1 MATDNGT
8 LLNEMFM
15 TRMNTSEGKEKIAA
29 YGGNYIRD
37 RLREDGF
44 LRAILPPKDVSPNDP
59 DIQVSMTHDTL
70 VKIVE
75 MEPQSR
81 GASMSFRGG
90 PSVNYF
96 TAARFETAFF
106 TVGSQRFEQTEQE
119 LLAYRMPITEIL
131 KRNIAND
138 VQEIEDRILLTHS
151 ESACQSLQQDA
162 QGLTFGAPYAAAVAF
177 TARNVA
183 LNAVV
188 EVGKVK
194 SIDCVQNTAA
204 GSNAAGCDEALVFP
218 VQKDDFIKLFKTFN
232 GNGST
237 TGRSPASRLICDKVL
252 MTNQDWEDVN
262 SWSLSD
268 MGDKL
273 VGETTVDGYKSS
285 KLIGRTII
293 RTLKTDLLRPGN
305 LYAYAAPEFLG
316 GFCILNKLKFYAD
329 KERNKFSFEAWED
342 VCVYLANVA
351 AVRKMEL
358 YAGSV
363 ETLTGATNVVTRGLR
378 LPVSE
383 ENLGRLNH
391 LVGENQTF
399 PQILDF

>member
-1 MATDNGT
+1 
-8 LLNEMFM
+8 
-15 TRMNTSEGKEKIAA
+15 
-29 YGGNYIRD
+29 
-37 RLREDGF
+37 
-44 LRAILPPKDVSPNDP
+44 
-59 DIQVSMTHDTL
+59 
-70 VKIVE
+70 
-75 MEPQSR
+75 
-81 GASMSFRGG
+81 
-90 PSVNYF
+90 
-96 TAARFETAFF
+96 
-106 TVGSQRFEQTEQE
+106 
-119 LLAYRMPITEIL
+119 
-131 KRNIAND
+131 
-138 VQEIEDRILLTHS
+138 
-151 ESACQSLQQDA
+151 
-162 QGLTFGAPYAAAVAF
+162 
-177 TARNVA
+177 
-183 LNAVV
+183 
-188 EVGKVK
+188 
-194 SIDCVQNTAA
+194 
-204 GSNAAGCDEALVFP
+204 
-218 VQKDDFIKLFKTFN
+218 
-232 GNGST
+232 
-237 TGRSPASRLICDKVL
+237 

-329 KERNKFSFEAWED
+329 KERNKLSFEAWED
-342 VCVYLANVA
+342 ICVYLANVA

-363 ETLTGATNVVTRGLR
+363 ETLTTAANNVTTRGLR